1 MAEMEA
7 GGARGLR
14 SDQVSGVVLALLAL
28 FIGWE
33 NRGYPL
39 GSLQEPGPGYV
50 PLMLSIF
57 LGVVGLLVAVRG
69 TRAQPLRDMKWPEA
83 PRAAVILVAGGAAA
97 LALERLGY
105 RITIFALL
113 VFFLGVLER
122 KRWYSVLILAAAFSI
137 GSYWLFVD
145 LLRVQLPHAPWR
157 WGF

>member
-1 MAEMEA
+1 MS
-7 GGARGLR
+7 GAPVRGLR
-14 SDQVSGVVLALLAL
+14 SDQASGVVLLLLAL

-50 PLMLSIF
+50 PLMLAIF
-57 LGVVGLLVAVRG
+57 LGVTGLLIALRG
-69 TRAQPLRDMKWPEA
+69 TRAQPLAAIPWPEA
-83 PRAAVILVAGGAAA
+83 PRAVVILLAGGVAA

-122 KRWYSVLILAAAFSI
+122 KRWYSVLILSAAFSLV
-137 GSYWLFVD
+137 SYWLFVD
-145 LLRVQLPHAPWR
+145 VLKVQLPHAPWS